1 MRVVPCVLA
10 ALAAGI
16 FCPGP
21 AIPQEKEKEKEKKK
35 PAPEVT
41 AKSEYEE
48 KVLPIVAKYCHKCHN
63 PEKKKGDLDLTSI
76 RTQDQVLA
84 GADLWHKVAERL
96 NAYEMPPEK
105 SPQLSFN
112 EYALMTQWLGKLP
125 KTKLDCNQLASDRTQ
140 RFYKGYVMSRR
151 LNRTEYGNSMR
162 DLFGIDLHAERALP
176 ADGSAGEGFDNNGDA
191 LFTSPILIEKYMD
204 AADHVL
210 SLLLPEGK
218 GPLTPEID
226 AARRRL
232 LSAPAREGREAARKI
247 VGAVVGRA
255 FRRPVEEGEVERTLA
270 LFDRARGRGDS
281 FEASL
286 RLALKG
292 VLISPHFLFLVE
304 PEPAEAGI
312 YRLGAYP
319 LAQRLSY
326 FLWSSLPDE
335 ELLRLAGEGKLLE
348 PETLRLQVRRM
359 LKDPRSRALGES
371 FACQWLELEPL
382 GKTVRPDPKKFPDFD
397 DDLAEAMKG
406 EVIYTFHDLVSADRS
421 LLELI
426 DSNATFMNARLAKL
440 YGMEGVKGPELRRVE
455 FRDPNRGGVVGM
467 AAVLTVSSYPLRT
480 SPVIRGK
487 WILESLLGSKVPP
500 PPLDAGSLPGNDA
513 EKNALSFRERL
524 EKHRTKPECA
534 SCHQK
539 MDPLGFGLEN
549 FDPIGRWRTQD
560 DGRPVDAL
568 GQLPSGEKF
577 ETPAQLKKVLM
588 GRKDEVM
595 VHLARKMLGY
605 ALGRSLNKFDQC
617 VVDDS
622 LKALKAN
629 GYRSSSMIETIV
641 LSYPFQ
647 HRYAKK

>member
-1 MRVVPCVLA
+1 MRLLLCVLA
-10 ALAAGI
+10 PLAAGMLS
-16 FCPGP
+16 PDP
-21 AIPQEKEKEKEKKK
+21 AFSQEKEKKRPKEDVHK
-35 PAPEVT
+35 
-41 AKSEYEE
+41 EYEE
-48 KVLPIVAKYCHKCHN
+48 KVVPILSKFCFKCHG
-63 PEKKKGDLDLTSI
+63 PEKKKGDLDLSAIKTPE
-76 RTQDQVLA
+76 QVLA
-84 GADLWHKVAERL
+84 GLDLWQKTVERL
-96 NAYEMPPEK
+96 NAFEMPPEK
-105 SPQLSFN
+105 SPQPSFEEKGLIN
-112 EYALMTQWLGKLP
+112 QWFGRLP
-125 KTKLDCNQLASDRTQ
+125 KGKLDCNQLATDRTQ

-162 DLFGIDLHAERALP
+162 DLFGIDLHAERAVP

-191 LFTSPILIEKYMD
+191 LFTSPILVEKYMD
-204 AADHVL
+204 AAEHVL
-210 SLLLPEGK
+210 SLLLPEGR
-218 GPLTPEID
+218 GALTPEID

-232 LSAPAREGREAARKI
+232 LIAPAKEGREAARKI
-247 VGAVVGRA
+247 VGAVAGRA
-255 FRRPVEEGEVERTLA
+255 FRRPVEAAEVERYLT

-304 PEPAEAGI
+304 PEPPEGGV
-312 YRLGAYP
+312 YRLGPYQ

-326 FLWSSLPDE
+326 FLWSSLPDD
-335 ELLRLAGEGKLLE
+335 ELLRLAGEGRLVE
-348 PETLRLQVRRM
+348 PDTLRAQLRRM
-359 LKDPRSRALGES
+359 LKDPRARALGES
-371 FACQWLELEPL
+371 FACQWLELEAL

-406 EVIYTFHDLVSADRS
+406 EVVATFHDVVAADRS
-421 LLELI
+421 LLELV
-426 DSNATFMNARLAKL
+426 DSNATFLNARLARL
-440 YGMEGVKGPELRRVE
+440 YGVEGVTGPELRRVE
-455 FRDPNRGGVVGM
+455 LRDPNRGGVVGM

-500 PPLDAGSLPGNDA
+500 PPPDAGSLPGNDA

-549 FDPIGRWRTQD
+549 FDPIGRWRTED

-568 GQLPSGEKF
+568 GQLPTGEKF
-577 ETPAQLKKVLM
+577 QSPAQLKKVLM

-595 VHLARKMLGY
+595 AHLARKLLGY
-605 ALGRSLNKFDQC
+605 ALGRALNKFDQC

-629 GYRSSSMIETIV
+629 GYKSSALIETIV

>member
-1 MRVVPCVLA
+1 MRVLLC
-10 ALAAGI
+10 ALAAISAGML
-16 FCPGP
+16 CPGL
-21 AIPQEKEKEKEKKK
+21 AFPQEKEKKK
-35 PAPEVT
+35 PREDV
-41 AKSEYEE
+41 AKEYEE
-48 KVLPIVAKYCHKCHN
+48 KVVPILAKFCFKCHG
-63 PEKKKGDLDLTSI
+63 PEKKKGDLDLSTI
-76 RTQDQVLA
+76 KTPEQILA
-84 GADLWHKVAERL
+84 GIDLWQKAVERL
-96 NAYEMPPEK
+96 NAFEMPPEK
-105 SPQLSFN
+105 SPQPSFEEKGLIN
-112 EYALMTQWLGKLP
+112 QWLGRLP
-125 KTKLDCNQLASDRTQ
+125 KGKLDCNQLATDRTQ

-151 LNRTEYGNSMR
+151 LNRTEYGYSMR
-162 DLFGIDLHAERALP
+162 DLFGVELHAERAVP

-191 LFTSPILIEKYMD
+191 LFTSPILIEKYLD

-210 SLLLPEGK
+210 SLLLPEGNAAAA
-218 GPLTPEID
+218 TEIEP
-226 AARRRL
+226 ARRRL
-232 LSAPAREGREAARKI
+232 LVARAREGREAARKI
-247 VGAVVGRA
+247 VAAVATRA
-255 FRRPVEEGEVERTLA
+255 FRRPVEAAEVERILT

-304 PEPAEAGI
+304 PEPPDGGI
-312 YRLGAYP
+312 YRLGP
-319 LAQRLSY
+319 FQLAQRLSY
-326 FLWSSLPDE
+326 FLWSSLPDD
-335 ELLRLAGEGKLLE
+335 ELLRLAGEGTLLD
-348 PETLRLQVRRM
+348 PGTLRAQVRRM
-359 LKDPRSRALGES
+359 LQDPKSRALGES

-397 DDLAEAMKG
+397 DELAEAMKG
-406 EVIYTFHDLVSADRS
+406 EVVYTFHDLISADRS

-426 DSNATFMNARLAKL
+426 DSRATFMNARLAKL
-440 YGMEGVKGPELRRVE
+440 YGVEGVTGPELRRVE
-455 FRDPNRGGVVGM
+455 FQDPNRGGVVGM

-500 PPLDAGSLPGNDA
+500 PPPDAGSLPGNDA
-513 EKNALSFRERL
+513 ERSVLSFRERL

-568 GQLPSGEKF
+568 GQLPTGEKF
-577 ETPAQLKKVLM
+577 ESPAQLKKVLM
-588 GRKDEVM
+588 ARKDEVLA
-595 VHLARKMLGY
+595 HLTRKMLGY
-605 ALGRSLNKFDQC
+605 ALGRALNKFDQC

-622 LKALKAN
+622 LKALKA
-629 GYRSSSMIETIV
+629 GGARPSAMIETIV

-647 HRYAKK
+647 HRYSKR